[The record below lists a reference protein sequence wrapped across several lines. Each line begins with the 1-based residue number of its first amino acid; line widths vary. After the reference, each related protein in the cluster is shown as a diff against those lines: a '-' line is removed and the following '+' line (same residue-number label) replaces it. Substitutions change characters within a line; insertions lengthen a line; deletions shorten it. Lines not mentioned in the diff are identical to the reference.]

1 MREFTTAAKAVA
13 EEGDVFGWDT
23 ERVVDGRTIKFL
35 PATEGQMAMMI
46 GSDIAPMNERVS
58 SGINFF
64 FGLLRDHRDVD
75 YFKGRMFDRADPFGS
90 GEIAEIVQDLIE
102 EWSGDPTQSSSDS
115 TPSPPSTGESSTA
128 STLRAVSTPSSSD
141 QTASVT

>member
-1 MREFTTAAKAVA
+1 MREFVTAAKAVA
-13 EEGDVFGWDT
+13 EDGDTFGWDT

-35 PATEGQMAMMI
+35 PATEGQMAMML
-46 GSDIAPMNERVS
+46 GSDIAPMSERVS

-64 FGLLRDHRDVD
+64 FGLLRDDRDAD
-75 YFKGRMFDRADPFGS
+75 YFRSRMFDRSDPFGS

-102 EWSGDPTQSSSDS
+102 EWSSDPTQPSSAS

-128 STLRAVSTPSSSD
+128 SSLHAVSTPSSSD